1 MNKDVLVVYAG
12 HGIGE
17 ERRLKAE
24 LKKLW
29 SQRGET
35 KKNRLPLIQQHLLLK
50 SVGPFFE
57 KSHLIESSQAFSQS

>member
-1 MNKDVLVVYAG
+1 MNKDVLIVYAS

-29 SQRGET
+29 SQRGES
-35 KKNRLPLIQQHLLLK
+35 KQNSLPLIQQDLLLK
-50 SVGPFFE
+50 SVGPFLK